1 MTTYEHEAARAAH
14 LARWFAA
21 HKPGATVGN
30 TTEAH
35 RQQQRA
41 VWYARAAQS
50 RHTRRQ
56 RRAVAERNAE

>member
-1 MTTYEHEAARAAH
+1 MTTYEREAARAAH

-21 HKPGATVGN
+21 HKPAATVGN

-50 RHTRRQ
+50 RR
-56 RRAVAERNAE
+56 RRAAARQKG